1 MREDL
6 VGSRSGRAGRTRPA
20 VAGLVALAVAASSL
34 LSSGCEGGYSALGP
48 EESVPTAPAASLPE
62 LHEDDFAEISLD
74 GLLTFTSVD
83 LLSKRST
90 RKCIKASKGGSVEL
104 NGFRVDIPAGALKR
118 DTCIT
123 IELPDLPQAASVM
136 ADFGPS
142 GTKFRKPVTIT
153 LPLEGVDL
161 TGVSVSD
168 VYVGYWNG
176 SAWEDYGGTA
186 TSSSVKTKTTHF
198 SAYGARTRS
207 GGVDTT
213 SGG

>member
-1 MREDL
+1 M
-6 VGSRSGRAGRTRPA
+6 
-20 VAGLVALAVAASSL
+20 ALAFAASSL
-34 LSSGCEGGYSALGP
+34 LLPGCEEGRSALGP
-48 EESVPTAPAASLPE
+48 EESVPRAPAASLPE
-62 LHEDDFAEISLD
+62 LHDDEFAEISLD

-90 RKCIKASKGGSVEL
+90 GKWIKAAKGGSVEL

-118 DTCIT
+118 DTYIT
-123 IELPDLPQAASVM
+123 IELPEELPQAAYVV

-142 GTKFRKPVTIT
+142 GTRFRKPVRIT

-161 TGVSVSD
+161 TGVSLSD

-186 TSSSVKTKTTHF
+186 SSSRVKTRTTHF
-198 SAYGARTRS
+198 SPYGARS